1 MPEKKRYLIGYRDSA
16 VVPRSMET
24 IIDSLGTGLEGAR
37 KIRKLRTGQSI
48 VEMTGEQAV
57 KLAEE
62 QPDLIIEE
70 DRELEMFLAMPG
82 LMPRVPAEADQ
93 SLAFRVLDEET
104 GDPVENVTIYCAGSS
119 VTYKGVTDSKGTAR
133 VRVQETALRHII
145 ASPRDTY
152 WSKLIPAS
160 RVKDSAEI
168 DIRLRKLPVD
178 GNYGWGPR
186 LLGMDKA
193 GRAFT
198 GRGVKIAII
207 DSGIA
212 AHEDLKT
219 AGGYNTL
226 DGGAPGDWN
235 IDEKGHGTHCCGIAA
250 SQDNRAGVRGIAP
263 DAGIYSLKVFPGGRF
278 SDLVEAVN
286 WCIDNYMDIISMSLG
301 SRSHSVQ
308 IEQALREAGE
318 RGITCIAAAGNDG
331 GPVSYPAAYEGVI
344 AVSAIGKRGTFP
356 EDSAHKLREGD
367 YVSADGELFI
377 AGFSNCGP
385 GIDVCAPGVAILS
398 TVPTGYAAWDG
409 TSMACPAVA
418 GLAALIL
425 EAYPEIRTGDE
436 WQPYYVRSIINGSAT
451 DIGLPREMQG
461 AGLPRADLALAAALR
476 SREYENEILTSYR
489 QYMEHLL
496 ERTGGAVRE
505 IEESLK
511 RLENLRR
518 K

>member
-1 MPEKKRYLIGYRDSA
+1 MSEKKRYLIGYRDSA
-16 VVPRSMET
+16 VVPRNMET
-24 IIDSLGTGLEGAR
+24 IIDSFEAGLEGAKR
-37 KIRKLRTGQSI
+37 IRKLRTGQSI
-48 VEMTGEQAV
+48 IEMTEEQAIR
-57 KLAEE
+57 LAEE
-62 QPDLIIEE
+62 KPDLIIEE

-82 LMPRVPAEADQ
+82 LMPRVPAEAELWL
-93 SLAFRVLDEET
+93 SFRVIDEET
-104 GDPVENVTIYCAGSS
+104 NKPVENVTIYCAGTG

-133 VRVQETALRHII
+133 VRVHETGLRHII

-152 WSKLIPAS
+152 WSKLLPAP

-168 DIRLRKLPVD
+168 DIKLKKLPVD
-178 GNYGWGPR
+178 GNYGWGHR
-186 LLGMDKA
+186 LLGMDKI
-193 GRAFT
+193 GKRFT

-212 AHEDLKT
+212 GHEDLKT

-226 DGGAPGDWN
+226 DGQDPAAWN
-235 IDEKGHGTHCCGIAA
+235 VDEKGHGTHCCGIAA
-250 SQDNRAGVRGIAP
+250 SQDNKVGVRGMAP
-263 DAGIYSLKVFPGGRF
+263 DAEIYSLKVFPGGRF
-278 SDLVEAVN
+278 SDLIEAVN

-308 IEQALREAGE
+308 VEQALREANE

-331 GPVSYPAAYEGVI
+331 GPVSYPAAYETVM

-356 EDSAHKLREGD
+356 EDSAHKLQEGD
-367 YVSADGELFI
+367 YLSADGTLFI
-377 AGFSNCGP
+377 AGFSNFGTE
-385 GIDVCAPGVAILS
+385 IDVCAPGVAILS

-436 WQPYYVRSIINGSAT
+436 WQPYYVRSIISGSST
-451 DIGLPREMQG
+451 DTGLPQEMQG
-461 AGLPRADLALAAALR
+461 AGLPRADLALAGALK

-489 QYMEHLL
+489 QYMEQLL
-496 ERTGGAVRE
+496 ERTRGAVRE

-511 RLENLRR
+511 RLRSLEG